1 MPVEFSY
8 FANILQQSNFPHS
21 QSNRGTL
28 DPNRLCILPRIAP
41 RALAQKELRAKDH
54 VVLDQARKRLDERR
68 PKPLPREA
76 MLEGLRDLWVEKGR
90 YRETS

>member
-54 VVLDQARKRLDERR
+54 VGGRLLEAAVEPSLMLLNATQA
-68 PKPLPREA
+68 
-76 MLEGLRDLWVEKGR
+76 
-90 YRETS
+90 